1 MGNDVEIMGMR
12 VNKKFEIEN
21 PKQVI
26 DYLGMV
32 GDSVDNI
39 PGLQGV
45 GDKTAKKF
53 IKEFGVLKIY

>member
-1 MGNDVEIMGMR
+1 MKNL
-12 VNKKFEIEN
+12 KLKS
-21 PKQVI
+21 KQVI

-45 GDKTAKKF
+45 GDKTAKKLS
-53 IKEFGVLKIY
+53 KNLEALKTIGEHR